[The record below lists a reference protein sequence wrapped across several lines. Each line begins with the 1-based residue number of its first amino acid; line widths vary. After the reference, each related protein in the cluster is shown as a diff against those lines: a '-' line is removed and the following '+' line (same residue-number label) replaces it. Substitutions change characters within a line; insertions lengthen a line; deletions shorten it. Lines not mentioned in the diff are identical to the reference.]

1 MPRHVPALS
10 ALLDDLGHPAPR
22 VWARA
27 LDISERTAWRWQA
40 TDDAPRT
47 ARLALY
53 WVTSI
58 GWSEH
63 QAEGLF
69 ALNTTRQLCEAYRRQ
84 IAALQAQLAIV
95 QRLSDCGSAND
106 PVTVPGHTAA
116 ERRNS
121 QAFESAS
128 ACAVSAHSLAP
139 PGPGRQSYRGT
150 GSYATPP

>member
-10 ALLDDLGHPAPR
+10 ALLEDLGHPAPR
-22 VWARA
+22 AWAQA
-27 LDISERTAWRWQA
+27 LDVSERTAWRWQA
-40 TDDAPRT
+40 TDDAPQA

-69 ALNTTRQLCEAYRRQ
+69 ALSTTRQLCEAYRRE
-84 IAALQAQLAIV
+84 IAALKAQLAIV
-95 QRLSDCGSAND
+95 QRLADCGSAND
-106 PVTVPGHTAA
+106 PVTLPGHTAA
-116 ERRNS
+116 ERRS
-121 QAFESAS
+121 QAFDANSAS
-128 ACAVSAHSLAP
+128 AVSAHSLAP